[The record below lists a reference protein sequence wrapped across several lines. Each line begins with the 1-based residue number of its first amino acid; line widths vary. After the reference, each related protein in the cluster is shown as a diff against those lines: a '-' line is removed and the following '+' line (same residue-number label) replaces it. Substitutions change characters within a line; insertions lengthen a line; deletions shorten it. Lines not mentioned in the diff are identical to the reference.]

1 MKNNRHYTILKLI
14 NETPVETQE
23 ELADLLSEHGF
34 NVTQAT
40 VSRDIK
46 ELKLVKT
53 RKGNKYCY
61 AVVDS
66 DKREMGTSK
75 YRNIL
80 ADAVLSV
87 EAAMNIAVIK
97 CHTGMANA
105 ACVAIDYVMSNT
117 GVGTIAGDDTI
128 FVAFKDIKST
138 EEFVEEVKDC
148 L

>member
-1 MKNNRHYTILKLI
+1 MKNNRHYAILKLI
-14 NETPVETQE
+14 NDTPVETQE
-23 ELADLLSEHGF
+23 ELAYLLSEQGF
-34 NVTQAT
+34 KVTQAT

-53 RKGNKYCY
+53 RKGDKYCY
-61 AVVDS
+61 AVVDT

-75 YRNIL
+75 YKNIL

-105 ACVAIDYVMSNT
+105 ACVALDYVISDT
-117 GVGTIAGDDTI
+117 GVGMIAGDDTI

-138 EEFVEEVKDC
+138 EKFVEEVKDC